1 MRRLMVVLVASLL
14 TGCSSGSSGVEEHP
28 LDSMTAVD
36 GSTFRS
42 TQVTG
47 HDLVDQTSIVL
58 TFDGDR
64 LSANAGCNQMS
75 AQASVT
81 DGKLKWVGH
90 PMSTMMACD
99 EAKTRQDAWLTE
111 LLVGG
116 VQAQT
121 APRRLILTD
130 GDITV
135 DLVNE
140 ATTK

>member
-1 MRRLMVVLVASLL
+1 MRRLMVVLVALLL
-14 TGCSSGSSGVEEHP
+14 TGCSSGSSGVDEHP
-28 LDSMTAVD
+28 LDSMNAVD

-47 HDLVDQTSIVL
+47 HDLVDQTSVVL
-58 TFDGDR
+58 IFDGDR

-75 AQASVT
+75 AQASVA
-81 DGKLKWVGH
+81 DGKLQWVGH

-111 LLVGG
+111 LLVDG
-116 VQAQT
+116 VEART
-121 APRRLILTD
+121 APRRLILTA
-130 GDITV
+130 GDVTV
-135 DLVNE
+135 DLTND